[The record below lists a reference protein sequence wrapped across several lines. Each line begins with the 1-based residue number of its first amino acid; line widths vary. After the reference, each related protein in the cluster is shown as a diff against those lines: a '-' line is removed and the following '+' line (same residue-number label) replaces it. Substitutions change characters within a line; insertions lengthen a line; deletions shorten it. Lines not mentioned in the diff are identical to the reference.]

1 MERQIEG
8 SSLDVLCQEVA
19 VPDDADEVAGIWHD
33 ASETKIGREI
43 WGSFAI
49 IQEVENDHFAGIH
62 GKQYGIPTGPGFGK
76 FN

>member
-19 VPDDADEVAGIWHD
+19 VPDDADKVAGIRHD

-43 WGSFAI
+43 
-49 IQEVENDHFAGIH
+49 
-62 GKQYGIPTGPGFGK
+62 
-76 FN
+76 